1 MNIFTYFP
9 KGKNNL
15 NSLVIKIHNFNLIN
29 NKIIFL
35 DDNNLKKYNINSKFF
50 SLSLKNKIF
59 LIKFIILSQEGGFFF
74 DIGSLII
81 KNLDFLHNKFISA
94 DKNLYYDNEELNG
107 VIFMKK
113 DTNLLIKINEFI
125 NNTNDLN
132 IIKKNIIKFIKNY
145 YTKSEFIKNT
155 NSDYFINI
163 DNQICKKKFIFE
175 NKTIQKFK
183 LNNIINKKNFFY
195 FNLPIIYKLNNNNII
210 DFLLN
215 NENSIFKFLL
225 NNETP
230 KKKISIMTNIKDQFL
245 LNNETPKKKISIMT
259 NIKDELDLQE
269 WICYYIYILKFDY
282 IFIYDN
288 GSENSVHDLVN
299 KYFQGIKEKIYVIYF
314 PGPQIKPKARLH
326 YNKNY
331 LHLSGWTLF
340 IDGDEYLCLKEHE
353 DIHEFI
359 NQDIFIG
366 VEQISINWLF
376 MGTNGLLKID
386 KSKLVIEKFT
396 EIIPC
401 KVQNSFYKVLVRNKS
416 IIKDNYTCPHYLITK
431 NNYITDVLK
440 NKVPLNCFNKS
451 EIVYNTIIFHYHY
464 KSKEE
469 WEYKCDIVRNNFGS
483 DDGNM
488 NIVKRYSEWP
498 SLRHNKEDLFLKNKY
513 TNKLRELIYGK
524 NNLQKN
530 INYLSKSLIE
540 KKNIHSKLKNIH
552 SKLKNIH
559 SKLKINYGSFQEEL
573 SEQIM
578 VVRYLN
584 GQEKVLEIG
593 GNIGRNSLVIA
604 SILDDNNLVT
614 LESDINISK
623 KLTENRD
630 LNNMNFYIE
639 SSALSS
645 RKLIQCGWDTKPSET
660 IEPGFKWVNT
670 ITFSELKTK
679 YNIEFDTLVLDCEG
693 AFYYILMD
701 MPKILNNIKLIIM
714 ENDYHILEQKKY
726 IDNVLKK
733 NNFNVIYTERGG
745 WGPCYN
751 NFFEVWEK
759 VIF

>member
-145 YTKSEFIKNT
+145 YTKSEFIKNI

-163 DNQICKKKFIFE
+163 DNQICKKKIIFE
-175 NKTIQKFK
+175 SKTIQKFK

-225 NNETP
+225 NNE
-230 KKKISIMTNIKDQFL
+230 K
-245 LNNETPKKKISIMT
+245 PKKKISIMT

-299 KYFQGIKEKIYVIYF
+299 KYFQDIKEKIYVIYF

-331 LHLSGWTLF
+331 LHLSDWTLY
-340 IDGDEYLCLKEHE
+340 IDGDEYLCLKEYE

-366 VEQISINWLF
+366 VEQIAFNWLLVGSEKKLYREENKLLIERF
-376 MGTNGLLKID
+376 TNCLDHNWNNLI
-386 KSKLVIEKFT
+386 
-396 EIIPC
+396 
-401 KVQNSFYKVLVRNKS
+401 KVLVKNIS
-416 IIKDNYTCPHYLITK
+416 IIKNNYIHPHYLITK
-431 NNYITDVLK
+431 NNTIVDIFG
-440 NKVPLNCFNKS
+440 NKIKLCQWNNFIP
-451 EIVYNTIIFHYHY
+451 EYNSFILHYHF

-469 WEYKCDIVRNNFGS
+469 WIYKCDVVKKNGGRDDSESLVSKSYDFWNSELGIRN
-483 DDGNM
+483 
-488 NIVKRYSEWP
+488 E
-498 SLRHNKEDLFLKNKY
+498 LFLKDNY

-530 INYLSKSLIE
+530 INYLSKSL
-540 KKNIHSKLKNIH
+540 N
-552 SKLKNIH
+552 KLKNIH

>member
-163 DNQICKKKFIFE
+163 DNQICKKKIIFE

-225 NNETP
+225 NNE
-230 KKKISIMTNIKDQFL
+230 K
-245 LNNETPKKKISIMT
+245 PKKKISIMT

-299 KYFQGIKEKIYVIYF
+299 KYFQDIKEKIYVIYF
-314 PGPQIKPKARLH
+314 PGRQIKPKARLH

-331 LHLSGWTLF
+331 LHLSDWTLF
-340 IDGDEYLCLKEHE
+340 IDGDEYLCLKGHE

-366 VEQISINWLF
+366 VEQIAFNWLLVGSEKKLYREENKLLIERF
-376 MGTNGLLKID
+376 TNCLDHNRNNLI
-386 KSKLVIEKFT
+386 
-396 EIIPC
+396 
-401 KVQNSFYKVLVRNKS
+401 KVLVKNIS
-416 IIKDNYTCPHYLITK
+416 IIKNNYIHPHYLITK
-431 NNYITDVLK
+431 NNTIVDIFG
-440 NKVPLNCFNKS
+440 NKIKLCQWNNFIP
-451 EIVYNTIIFHYHY
+451 EYNSFILHYHF

-469 WEYKCDIVRNNFGS
+469 WIYKCDVVKKNGGRDDIESLVAKSYDFWNSELGIRN
-483 DDGNM
+483 
-488 NIVKRYSEWP
+488 E
-498 SLRHNKEDLFLKNKY
+498 LFLKDNY

-540 KKNIHSKLKNIH
+540 KKNLFFIHIPKNAGSSIEEISYKKNILWGMKYFQENKKKIKPVKQINGIWH
-552 SKLKNIH
+552 IPPKYFKDNTYKNKILF
-559 SKLKINYGSFQEEL
+559 SVVRNPYERIISEFKWRKKINYISKN
-573 SEQIM
+573 M
-578 VVRYLN
+578 
-584 GQEKVLEIG
+584 
-593 GNIGRNSLVIA
+593 
-604 SILDDNNLVT
+604 
-614 LESDINISK
+614 DINDFIK
-623 KLTENRD
+623 ENI
-630 LNNMNFYIE
+630 N
-639 SSALSS
+639 
-645 RKLIQCGWDTKPSET
+645 
-660 IEPGFKWVNT
+660 
-670 ITFSELKTK
+670 K
-679 YNIEFDTLVLDCEG
+679 Y
-693 AFYYILMD
+693 
-701 MPKILNNIKLIIM
+701 
-714 ENDYHILEQKKY
+714 
-726 IDNVLKK
+726 KK
-733 NNFNVIYTERGG
+733 NIFHYDGHFIPQSEFIYGYPQCDEILRFENLDSDFYNLLNKYKYPPMKLLHENKSYGNTTVDSLNKDSIAIINKIYKDDFENFGYKMI
-745 WGPCYN
+745 
-751 NFFEVWEK
+751 K
-759 VIF
+759 